1 MPPEDQPLPPPQ
13 TIYVDEYGQQI
24 TAQPTVTPF
33 QQEQSDN
40 IIKYQLETFE
50 DMVKLMRTF
59 RGEIWNPTQKEWY
72 KPTRKQWIAE
82 ANQFVETE
90 VEPMMNEEGI
100 AEIIAFV
107 MEGKNILLSKYDK
120 RTLYLTL
127 RALLNTMT
135 RMIYNNHSRY
145 GMKDTATADTVMD
158 IVFNHLQAVF
168 LAAESG
174 EMRIYF
180 QKQIREQHSFQTVV
194 QQQPQ
199 KKRFFFI

>member
-1 MPPEDQPLPPPQ
+1 MPYPEDQPPPNV
-13 TIYVDEYGQQI
+13 IYVDEYGQPI
-24 TAQPTVTPF
+24 SGQPALTPV
-33 QQEQSDN
+33 QQDQSDN

-59 RGEIWNPTQKEWY
+59 RGEIYDPTLKEW
-72 KPTRKQWIAE
+72 KTPAKGT
-82 ANQFVETE
+82 
-90 VEPMMNEEGI
+90 PLLNEEGI
-100 AEIIAFV
+100 AEIISFV

-135 RMIYNNHSRY
+135 RMIYNNHARY

-158 IVFNHLQAVF
+158 IVFNHMQAVF

-199 KKRFFFI
+199 KKRFGFI